1 MKVTVIG
8 KNIEVTSALKD
19 IIQKKISKLDR
30 YFDEEVNA
38 RATLSV
44 QKNRQIVEVTIPFNG
59 VILRVE
65 EATED
70 MYKSIDQVEAK
81 IERKIR
87 KQKTKLTR
95 RNNESLRFTA
105 INEMAFDEI
114 EENDEEVDSKVVR
127 TKNFIVKPMHEEEAI
142 LQMELL
148 GHSFFVY
155 QDATTNKINV
165 MYKRKDG
172 NYGLLEP
179 DYI

>member
-1 MKVTVIG
+1 MKVTVIA
-8 KNIEVTSALKD
+8 KNIDITVALKEMVD
-19 IIQKKISKLDR
+19 RKLKKLDR
-30 YFDEEVNA
+30 YFDSSVEA

-65 EATED
+65 EATDD
-70 MYKSIDQVEAK
+70 MYKSIDIVQEK
-81 IERKIR
+81 IERQIR
-87 KQKTKLTR
+87 KQRTKLSR
-95 RNNESLRFTA
+95 RNAGNALKYAQVALDFKDS
-105 INEMAFDEI
+105 I
-114 EENDEEVDSKVVR
+114 DEEEDSKVVK
-127 TKNFIVKPMHEEEAI
+127 TKTFGVKPMSVDEAM
-142 LQMELL
+142 LQLELV

-155 QDATTNKINV
+155 QDADTNKVNV